1 MKAQVVISPLA
12 EHKVVAH
19 THNRLQQPIMKE
31 ESRPASS
38 SSPSSSFFCFS
49 IIAAAVAVVEWRAI
63 TSTMLSSLF
72 PQLCLKLQLL
82 HRYTGIVVQATCDQH
97 TRSFIA
103 QESTIRI
110 DPAPQKLFLCS
121 KHR

>member
-1 MKAQVVISPLA
+1 MEAQVVISPLA

-31 ESRPASS
+31 ESHPASS
-38 SSPSSSFFCFS
+38 SSSFFCFS

-82 HRYTGIVVQATCDQH
+82 HCYIGIVVQATCDQH

-103 QESTIRI
+103 QESTIRV
-110 DPAPQKLFLCS
+110 DPAPQKLFLCR